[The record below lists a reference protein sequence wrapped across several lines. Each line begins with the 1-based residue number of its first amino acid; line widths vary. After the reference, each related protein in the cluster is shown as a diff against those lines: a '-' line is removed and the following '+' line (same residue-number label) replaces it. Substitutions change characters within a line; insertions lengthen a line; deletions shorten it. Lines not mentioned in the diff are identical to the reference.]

1 MSSYKNTKSA
11 YAGLIS
17 IVSIYIMLIILVLF
31 FANKV
36 LFEISK
42 GESFSNLVFIPLAMV
57 LPIFLIATIIYNLV
71 KLFRQKRQKRPGSN
85 FKIKLLIFFTLIT
98 ILSSVPQGIL
108 AVNFI
113 NTSIKSWFSLG
124 IENALRGGLDIAIG
138 FNRTSMKN
146 IAIIRDSFVFENII
160 LNKDSTPDRIWKNI
174 NTVFPSISSIGVYN
188 SDNKELF
195 YRTNNKTA
203 GIFNPENLENGI
215 VTRFKKGSFSVLLT
229 RKDFIRDNKAIYAVI
244 GVLLPENFDQ
254 NAREITKA
262 LELFSQNRS
271 FRKNFLFILILF
283 YTYFSLP
290 IILLSILTSFLLS
303 EEIIQPIA
311 HLEEAIRKVIN
322 GDYSYRILPHSKDDL
337 ANLVNSFNHMVS
349 KVELSR
355 TNLVHNEK
363 VTAWQEIAQ
372 RMAHEIKNP
381 LTPIKL
387 SAQRILKKY
396 QSEPQSIGTILEPAV
411 DAIISEVENLT
422 QLLSQ
427 FKDFARMPSPVKE
440 DLQLKNLVLG
450 ASVLYAESNSNITLD
465 TSGLEDFHLKG
476 DKNQLQRVFSNLISN
491 SFDSITGEGIV
502 SIKSRLVR
510 KGDTLYWRIM
520 ITDTG
525 QGIAHDVKDLIF
537 NPYFTTKEG
546 GTGLGL
552 PIVERI
558 ITDHKGI
565 IWFESEP
572 LVGTTFF
579 IDLPKEEYT

>member
-1 MSSYKNTKSA
+1 MGSYKNTKSA

-17 IVSIYIMLIILVLF
+17 IVSVYIMLIILVLF

-36 LFEISK
+36 LLEISR

-71 KLFRQKRQKRPGSN
+71 KLIRQKRKKQPGSN
-85 FKIKLLIFFTLIT
+85 FKIKLLIIFTFIT
-98 ILSSVPQGIL
+98 ILSSIPQGIL
-108 AVNFI
+108 AINFI
-113 NTSIKSWFSLG
+113 NASVKSWFSSE
-124 IENALRGGLDIAIG
+124 IEKALRGGLDIAIE
-138 FNRTSMKN
+138 FNSSSMRN

-160 LNKDSTPDRIWKNI
+160 LSTDSTPDRVWKNI
-174 NTVFPSISSIGVYN
+174 NTVFPSISSIGVYD
-188 SDNKELF
+188 SKNKEIF
-195 YRTNNKTA
+195 FRSKNNVYRVL
-203 GIFNPENLENGI
+203 NPNNLENGI
-215 VTRFKKGSFSVLLT
+215 VIRSKNGAFSILET
-229 RKDFIRDNKAIYAVI
+229 RKDFIQDNKQIYTVI
-244 GVLLPENFDQ
+244 TVLLPENFDQ

-271 FRKNFLFILILF
+271 FKKNFLSIIILF

-303 EEIIQPIA
+303 EEIIQPIV
-311 HLEEAIRKVIN
+311 HLEEAIRKVID
-322 GDYSYRILPHSKDDL
+322 GDYSYRIIPHSKDDL
-337 ANLVNSFNHMVS
+337 ADLVNSFNNMVS

-355 TNLVHNEK
+355 TNLVHTEK

-387 SAQRILKKY
+387 SAERILKRYK
-396 QSEPQSIGTILEPAV
+396 SDPQSIGTILEPAI

-427 FKDFARMPSPVKE
+427 FNDFSRMPGPVKE
-440 DLQLKNLVLG
+440 NLHLRSLVLG
-450 ASVLYAESNSNITLD
+450 TSLLYAESNSDIILD
-465 TSGLEDFHLKG
+465 TSGLEDVQIKG
-476 DKNQLQRVFSNLISN
+476 DRGQLQRVFSNLISN
-491 SFDSITGEGIV
+491 AFDSISGKGV
-502 SIKSRLVR
+502 VYIKSRLIR
-510 KGDTLYWRIM
+510 KGDTNYCRIM

-525 QGIAHDVKDLIF
+525 QGIATDFKDLIF

-579 IDLPKEEYT
+579 IELPREEDT